1 MDEVWAR
8 AALVGG
14 ALAVAGVVV
23 LVQRLRARPSPRTVA
38 QTGLDPG
45 VYLFTSASC
54 STCAQARQTLQTELG
69 EDRFYEF
76 AWEEGSETFD
86 RLGIDAVPAVLV
98 VESGGG
104 GTIFPGQPDR
114 ALRRIDAGFDP

>member
-8 AALVGG
+8 AALVAG

-23 LVQRLRARPSPRTVA
+23 LVQRLRARPSPKTVGE
-38 QTGLDPG
+38 TGLDPG
-45 VYLFTSASC
+45 VYLFTSATC
-54 STCAQARQTLQTELG
+54 STCAQARQTLQSALG
-69 EDRFYEF
+69 GDRFHEF

-86 RLGIDAVPAVLV
+86 QLGIDAVPAVLV
-98 VESGGG
+98 VEPGGR

>member
-1 MDEVWAR
+1 MKSGHAP
-8 AALVGG
+8 
-14 ALAVAGVVV
+14 
-23 LVQRLRARPSPRTVA
+23 PSSPGRWQWLESWFWFNVSGRDPLRTVGE
-38 QTGLDPG
+38 TSLDPG
-45 VYLFTSASC
+45 VYLFTSATC

-69 EDRFYEF
+69 GDRFHEF

-86 RLGIDAVPAVLV
+86 QLGIDAVPAVLV
-98 VESGGG
+98 VEPGGR

>member
-8 AALVGG
+8 AALV
-14 ALAVAGVVV
+14 AGRSQWLGSWFWFNVSGRDPLRGRSERPVSTPGSTYSPPPAAPPV
-23 LVQRLRARPSPRTVA
+23 LRRGRPFRPS
-38 QTGLDPG
+38 
-45 VYLFTSASC
+45 
-54 STCAQARQTLQTELG
+54 LG
-69 EDRFYEF
+69 EDRFHEF

-98 VESGGG
+98 VEPGGS